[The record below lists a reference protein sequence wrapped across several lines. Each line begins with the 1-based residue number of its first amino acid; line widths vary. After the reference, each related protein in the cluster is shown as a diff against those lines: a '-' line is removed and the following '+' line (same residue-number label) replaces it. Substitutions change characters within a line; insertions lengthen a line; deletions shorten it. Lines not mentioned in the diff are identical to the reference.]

1 MKSRRGITLLEVL
14 IAITLLS
21 LLSVGML
28 MAMRIGLS
36 AFRRTNDHLME
47 NRRVAGAQR
56 ILEEQILGLIPV
68 TAACAPDGGP
78 GVRFGYFGGAADSL
92 RLVSAFSLQGAWR
105 GRPQILEM
113 FVIPGEQGRGVRL
126 VVNETPYTG
135 PADAGSRCVGMAEG
149 AVPRFP
155 APVARPSTF
164 VLADALA
171 QCRFSYLGAS
181 AKPDEPDIW
190 TATWNRKGWPKAV
203 RVEMVPLGAEPA
215 RLQPITVTAPV
226 RIFRNPELPY
236 VD

>member
-36 AFRRTNDHLME
+36 TFRRTNDHLME

-56 ILEEQILGLIPV
+56 ILEQQIEGLIPV
-68 TAACAPDGGP
+68 TAVCGPGGGP
-78 GVRFGYFGGAADSL
+78 GERFGFFGGAADSL
-92 RLVSAFSLQGAWR
+92 RLVSGFSLQGAWR
-105 GRPQILEM
+105 GQPQILEL

-135 PADAGSRCVGMAEG
+135 PANAGSRCVAMADG
-149 AVPRFP
+149 VPRFP
-155 APVARPSTF
+155 TAIAGPATF
-164 VLADALA
+164 VLADGLA
-171 QCRFSYLGAS
+171 SCRFSYLGAS
-181 AKPDEPDIW
+181 PKPDEPDIW
-190 TATWNRKGWPKAV
+190 TPNWNRRGWPKAV
-203 RVEMVPLGAEPA
+203 RVEMAPLDPQPA

-226 RIFRNPELPY
+226 RIFRNPETPY